1 MTHTK
6 KMNRDKVVTA
16 LALVSGMAGFASVCV
31 AVLHRA
37 NILTVCNPLK
47 PSIVGVWVLLPP
59 IWFWVEWVWVSRQ
72 IDEKERERIKHMHDL
87 ARNIWIALL
96 AILVGLFDI
105 DVFKN
110 P

>member
-1 MTHTK
+1 
-6 KMNRDKVVTA
+6 MNRDKFVTA
-16 LALVSGMAGFASVCV
+16 LAWISGIAGFTSVVV

-37 NILTVCNPLK
+37 NILPVSNSLK
-47 PSIVGVWVLLPP
+47 LTIVGVWVLLPP

-72 IDEKERERIKHMHDL
+72 IDEKERGRIKHMHDL
-87 ARNIWIALL
+87 ARNIWIALV

-105 DVFKN
+105 NVFKN

>member
-1 MTHTK
+1 
-6 KMNRDKVVTA
+6 MNRDKVVTA
-16 LALVSGMAGFASVCV
+16 LAWVSGIAGFASVV
-31 AVLHRA
+31 IAVLHRA

-47 PSIVGVWVLLPP
+47 LTIIGEWVLMPP
-59 IWFWVEWVWVSRQ
+59 IWFWVEWVSVSRQ
-72 IDEKERERIKHMHDL
+72 IDEQERERIKHMHDL
-87 ARNIWIALL
+87 ARNIWVALV